1 MSLGINPLEACDR
14 ERKSELELRRGR
26 ELCVRYVRKEVS
38 LIKPLSVALVLVSES
53 VLAEGPGGGGCQWV
67 SCFQTCN
74 QFYSECRSDGAQ
86 PTDGCY
92 WGMRGCYDADSCCE
106 DFGPDGF

>member
-1 MSLGINPLEACDR
+1 MNSKMKLAILFV
-14 ERKSELELRRGR
+14 LLF
-26 ELCVRYVRKEVS
+26 
-38 LIKPLSVALVLVSES
+38 ALVLVSEN

-67 SCFQTCN
+67 SCFQYCS
-74 QFYSECRSDGAQ
+74 QIYSECRSQGAE

-106 DFGPDGF
+106 GFGPDGF